1 MEEKFINKMKHLDD
15 GFLWDEKWNN
25 TVLKKWKVK

>member
-1 MEEKFINKMKHLDD
+1 MKEKFINKMKDLDD

-25 TVLKKWKVK
+25 TVLKNEK